1 MGTKL
6 LIVESPTK
14 ARTITKFLGAPYVV
28 LSSYG
33 HMRDLPKK
41 EMGVDT
47 DNNFKPTYIVSPD
60 KKKRVN
66 ELKAA
71 AKTAD
76 EIYLA
81 TDEDREGEAIA
92 WHIAEILQIDETEIK
107 RIAFHEI
114 TKHAIEEALKEPR
127 DLQHDLVDAQQT
139 RRILDRLVGY
149 ELSPFLW
156 KKVQFGLSAGRV
168 QSVALRLIVERER
181 ERNAFNTD
189 EYWTIEGLFEKDAAE
204 FEGKLSKI
212 DGKRVEKLQIQNE
225 TDAQKIKDD
234 VTGEDFTI
242 SSIEK
247 KHATRK
253 PPVPLTTSSLQ
264 QEANSK
270 LGYGAKQTM
279 TIAQKLYETGHI
291 TYMRTDS
298 LNLADKFL
306 GEAQSYIKSTFGSD
320 YAKGQQVYKTK
331 KKGAQEAHEA
341 IRPTDVTSSPDVVR
355 SKLDDDG
362 QWKLYDL
369 IWRRTVATQLPAAKL
384 EQTGINLEAKNYTF
398 RSSGSI
404 IVFDGF
410 MKVYRAAKEVVLPDL
425 TENDKVKAKQIEAKQ
440 HFTEPPARY
449 SDATLVKVMEE
460 YGIGRPSTYAPTIG
474 TIIDRGYVE
483 RDERKKLGPTNT
495 ALIVTDLL
503 VEHFPDIVDYEFTAT
518 MERTLDEIAEGKI
531 EWVPMLEAFYRP
543 FHDHLEKKTSELT
556 RADVLHER
564 ELGVDKESG
573 KTVFLK
579 TGRFGPYVQ
588 LGEYFKDDK
597 EAPKPKSSSLLKGMS
612 MDTVTLKDVLPLFN
626 LPREVGTTEGGEKIT
641 AQIGPYGPYLKAG
654 KLNASLP
661 EDQNV
666 LEVDEATAR
675 IILETTRAE
684 KKAMAEPLAK
694 LGEDPNS
701 KGEILVKVG
710 RFGPYITDGTTNVS
724 VPKKF
729 EPKEITAEQA
739 IEMLVNK
746 RAKGSYKKGGKKKAD
761 PKAAKKKKAAT
772 KKKAPAKKKA
782 EAEIKEVIY

>member
-14 ARTITKFLGAPYVV
+14 ARTIKKFLGAPYEV

-33 HMRDLPKK
+33 HIRDLPKR

-47 DNNFKPTYIVSPD
+47 EKNFAPKYVIPTD
-60 KKKRVN
+60 KRKRVS

-71 AKTAD
+71 AKKAD

-81 TDEDREGEAIA
+81 SDEDREGEAIA
-92 WHIAEILQIDETEIK
+92 WHVAEILKLDETEIK

-127 DLQHDLVDAQQT
+127 DLSMNLVDAQQT

-156 KKVQFGLSAGRV
+156 KKVQRGLSAGRV

-181 ERNAFNTD
+181 ERNAFNSE

-212 DGKRVEKLQIQNE
+212 DGKTVKKLQIQTE
-225 TDAQKIKDD
+225 ADAQKIKDD
-234 VTGEDFTI
+234 VTGAEFTV
-242 SSIEK
+242 SSITK
-247 KHATRK
+247 KQTTRK

-270 LGYGAKQTM
+270 LGFGAKQTM
-279 TIAQKLYETGHI
+279 TIAQKLYETGRI

-306 GEAQSYIKSTFGSD
+306 GEAQEYIQSALGPD
-320 YAKGQQVYKTK
+320 YAKGKQAYKTK

-341 IRPTDVTSSPDVVR
+341 VRPTDITASPEDLR
-355 SKLDDDG
+355 GKLKDEG

-369 IWRRTVATQLPAAKL
+369 IWRRTLATQLPAAKL
-384 EQTGINLEAKNYTF
+384 EQTGIDLEAKNYTF
-398 RSSGSI
+398 RASGSV

-410 MKVYRAAKEVVLPDL
+410 MKIYKAAKQTILPEVN
-425 TENDKVKAKQIEAKQ
+425 EGDKVKDKEVHAKQ
-440 HFTEPPARY
+440 HFTEPPARF
-449 SDATLVKVMEE
+449 SDATLVKALEE
-460 YGIGRPSTYAPTIG
+460 HGIGRPSTYAPTIG

-483 RDERKKLGPTNT
+483 RDERKKLAPTNT

-503 VEHFPDIVDYEFTAT
+503 VEHFPDIVNYEFTAT
-518 MERTLDEIAEGKI
+518 MEKTLDEIAEGKI

-543 FHDHLEKKTSELT
+543 FHKHLEEKSDELT
-556 RADVLHER
+556 RADVMHER
-564 ELGVDKESG
+564 ELGVDK
-573 KTVFLK
+573 KTGNTVYLK

-588 LGEYFKDDK
+588 LGEYNKDDK
-597 EAPKPKSSSLLKGMS
+597 EAPKPKSSSLLKGMN
-612 MDTVTLKDVLPLFN
+612 MDTVTLEEVMPLFD
-626 LPREVGTTEGGEKIT
+626 LPRTVGTTAEGEKIT
-641 AQIGPYGPYLKAG
+641 SQLGPYGPYLKAG

-661 EDQNV
+661 EDISV
-666 LEVDEATAR
+666 LKVDEETAR
-675 IILETTRAE
+675 AILAAAQAQ
-684 KKAMAEPLAK
+684 KKAMAEPIAK
-694 LGEDPNS
+694 LGEDPES
-701 KGEILVKVG
+701 KGEILVKNG
-710 RFGPYITDGTTNVS
+710 RFGPYVTDGKTNVS
-724 VPKKF
+724 VPKKID
-729 EPKEITAEQA
+729 PKEVTAEQA
-739 IEMLVNK
+739 IEMLAK
-746 RAKGSYKKGGKKKAD
+746 KRARAKGKKK
-761 PKAAKKKKAAT
+761 
-772 KKKAPAKKKA
+772 
-782 EAEIKEVIY
+782 

>member
-14 ARTITKFLGAPYVV
+14 ARTITKFLGAPYEV

-33 HMRDLPKK
+33 HIRDLPRK

-47 DNNFKPTYIVSPD
+47 EKNFTPKYVVPTD
-60 KKKRVN
+60 KKKRVS

-71 AKTAD
+71 AKKAD

-81 TDEDREGEAIA
+81 SDEDREGEAIA
-92 WHIAEILQIDETEIK
+92 WHIAEILGLKENEIK

-127 DLQHDLVDAQQT
+127 KLSMDLVDAQQT

-156 KKVQFGLSAGRV
+156 KKVQRGLSAGRV

-189 EYWTIEGLFEKDAAE
+189 EYWTIEGLFEKDATE

-212 DGKRVEKLQIQNE
+212 DGKTVKKLQIQTE
-225 TDAQKIKDD
+225 ADAQKIKDD
-234 VTGEDFTI
+234 VAGVEFTV
-242 SSIEK
+242 SSMEK

-270 LGYGAKQTM
+270 LGFGAKQTM
-279 TIAQKLYETGHI
+279 TIAQKLYETGMI

-306 GEAQSYIKSTFGSD
+306 GEAQAYIQSSLGSD
-320 YAKGQQVYKTK
+320 YATGQQVYKTK

-341 IRPTDVTSSPDVVR
+341 IRPTDVTASPEDLR
-355 SKLDDDG
+355 QKLSDEG

-369 IWRRTVATQLPAAKL
+369 IWRRTLATQLPPAKL

-398 RSSGSI
+398 RASGSI

-410 MKVYRAAKEVVLPDL
+410 MKVYRAAKQTILPEVK
-425 TENDKVKAKQIEAKQ
+425 EGDKVLDKGVDAKQ
-440 HFTEPPARY
+440 HFTEPPARF

-460 YGIGRPSTYAPTIG
+460 HGIGRPSTYAPTIG

-483 RDERKKLGPTNT
+483 RDERKKLAPTNT

-518 MERTLDEIAEGKI
+518 MEKTLDEIAEGKI
-531 EWVPMLEAFYRP
+531 EWEPMLEAFYRP
-543 FHDHLEKKTSELT
+543 FHKNLEEKADALT
-556 RADVLHER
+556 RADVMHER
-564 ELGVDKESG
+564 ELGVDKKSG
-573 KTVFLK
+573 KMVYLKTVFQ
-579 TGRFGPYVQ
+579 Y
-588 LGEYFKDDK
+588 
-597 EAPKPKSSSLLKGMS
+597 
-612 MDTVTLKDVLPLFN
+612 
-626 LPREVGTTEGGEKIT
+626 
-641 AQIGPYGPYLKAG
+641 
-654 KLNASLP
+654 
-661 EDQNV
+661 
-666 LEVDEATAR
+666 
-675 IILETTRAE
+675 
-684 KKAMAEPLAK
+684 
-694 LGEDPNS
+694 
-701 KGEILVKVG
+701 
-710 RFGPYITDGTTNVS
+710 
-724 VPKKF
+724 
-729 EPKEITAEQA
+729 
-739 IEMLVNK
+739 
-746 RAKGSYKKGGKKKAD
+746 
-761 PKAAKKKKAAT
+761 
-772 KKKAPAKKKA
+772 
-782 EAEIKEVIY
+782 